1 MSTKPESIKFP
12 LYRKYKNNKNYFKV
26 ISMESFEEIQLI
38 GSQKIKFQ
46 KQIQILPDRN
56 FIYDLVYDY
65 ENFAVEISEEEYL
78 KILI

>member
-1 MSTKPESIKFP
+1 
-12 LYRKYKNNKNYFKV
+12 
-26 ISMESFEEIQLI
+26 MESFEEIQLI